1 MENQELF
8 DKYIKR
14 VLTEEQLNE
23 FNARL
28 KSDKEFFNDFQLFLL
43 VVHGFQ
49 REEEQDCLEFAN
61 AMKRL
66 SKEELQGI
74 IGKKQEKPARMI
86 NIQRYF
92 WPLSSAAILIIAFI
106 FTYNIEKQSRYSIDD
121 MIYTY
126 NEPVYANR
134 GGEDI
139 DFSNINNENLEELL
153 PKLQMVYNEASNAQD
168 EFIYGKSLAVVYIKL
183 HNRNAAR
190 TILQELINKYKN
202 NSEYSYAVAECR
214 NILEQIK

>member
-14 VLTEEQLNE
+14 ELTEEQLNE

-214 NILEQIK
+214 KILEQIK

>member
-14 VLTEEQLNE
+14 ELTEKQLNE

-43 VVHGFQ
+43 VVRGFQ

-66 SKEELQGI
+66 SKEELQSI
-74 IGKKQEKPARMI
+74 IGKKREKPARMI

-92 WPLSSAAILIIAFI
+92 WPLSSVAILIIAFI

-214 NILEQIK
+214 KILEQIK